1 MAPKY
6 NIEQQDRN
14 TIYKRNPIFP
24 KNIKNRTQTKANLLP
39 WITSIPT
46 DQRRRPYLT
55 SSVILPGLDLEVGR
69 SISIHLHILPLG
81 LFHQV
86 LQTRVV
92 PGAHYPGPYLDLA
105 VTSTL
110 PDASHGRLD
119 GALQQRDP
127 LLSVDRLAGHD
138 VQRRR
143 HDPEPDVGP
152 RSRRRVLAVRDV
164 IPRAPQGRLAGL
176 DAVGR
181 PARDGAVGAH
191 LDGLGR
197 EPPRDEGLER
207 I

>member
-24 KNIKNRTQTKANLLP
+24 EGIINRTLTRASLLP

-69 SISIHLHILPLG
+69 CISIHLHILPLG

-92 PGAHYPGPYLDLA
+92 PGAHYPGPYLGRA
-105 VTSTL
+105 GAAAR
-110 PDASHGRLD
+110 PGAS
-119 GALQQRDP
+119 
-127 LLSVDRLAGHD
+127 
-138 VQRRR
+138 
-143 HDPEPDVGP
+143 
-152 RSRRRVLAVRDV
+152 
-164 IPRAPQGRLAGL
+164 
-176 DAVGR
+176 
-181 PARDGAVGAH
+181 
-191 LDGLGR
+191 
-197 EPPRDEGLER
+197 
-207 I
+207 